1 MEAAKKRIL
10 ARKRNKAHVRKRISG
25 TPEILRVSVFRSSKH
40 IYGQAI
46 DDRSATTI
54 CSISTLEKEVKEK
67 LEGHSGN
74 KDNAK
79 LVGKILG
86 ERLSSKGVEKIVF
99 DRNGYLYHGR
109 IKSFADG
116 IREAGI
122 KF

>member
-10 ARKRNKAHVRKRISG
+10 ARKRNKAHVRKKING

-40 IYGQAI
+40 IYGQAV
-46 DDRSATTI
+46 DDKSAKTI
-54 CSISTLEKEVKEK
+54 CSVSTLEKDVKEK
-67 LEGHSGN
+67 IEGHTGN
-74 KDNAK
+74 VTTAK
-79 LVGKILG
+79 MVGKILG
-86 ERLSSKGVEKIVF
+86 EKLSAKGHEKIVF

-109 IKSFADG
+109 IRGFADG